1 MARSLSLDPTRDS
14 LKRHA
19 LAGYLITGVLFG
31 GLGIWATFTEID
43 GAVAANGVVVVEGG
57 ARKVQHQE
65 GGIVRL
71 ILVKNGDVVSAGQ
84 VLIEVDG
91 TSVEASLAV
100 IEAQLSDELA
110 HRVRLFAEST
120 GRTILE
126 IPVVPNWAPDANFSK
141 ALLDQ
146 QALLD
151 AKHDS
156 LAQQASRLQEQKRQL
171 AAQLDGLGRQRL
183 ATAEQLEIV
192 EDEGSN
198 LDKLQQAQLANA
210 SRVNTNRT
218 DRARLNGEIGRL
230 LTEAAAVQAAMTEK
244 DQEIAQLDIEL
255 RAKALDE
262 MQDVSLRISEL
273 LQQRVAAKD
282 QLDRLQ
288 VRAPVAGIVHESR
301 VQTVGGVIAPAE
313 ALMSIVPPNADVLV
327 DLHVSPVDIDKVE
340 VGQAVEVRFLSFD
353 SRTVEDV
360 PGRVTILS
368 PSTSVDPVTNA
379 GFYTV
384 RVDVDDPAIPGKQRA
399 RVFPGMPAEAFVKTG
414 ARTVLAYLMKPLMDQ
429 ILHTFR
435 ED

>member
-1 MARSLSLDPTRDS
+1 MLRTPSLEPTRDS

-31 GLGIWATFTEID
+31 GFGIWATFTEID
-43 GAVAANGVVVVEGG
+43 GAVAANGLVVVEGG

-65 GGIVRL
+65 GGIVRK
-71 ILVKNGDVVSAGQ
+71 ILVKNGDVVAAGQ
-84 VLIEVDG
+84 TLLQLDG

-110 HRVRLFAEST
+110 HRARLVAESLGET
-120 GRTILE
+120 RLE
-126 IPVVPNWAPDANFSK
+126 VPVVPNWAPDAGFAK
-141 ALLDQ
+141 AREDQ

-151 AKHDS
+151 AHLQA
-156 LAQQASRLQEQKRQL
+156 LAQQASRLEEQKRQL
-171 AAQLDGLGRQRL
+171 AAQLDGLGRQRV
-183 ATAEQLEIV
+183 ATAEQLQIL
-192 EDEGSN
+192 EDEGGD

-210 SRVNTNRT
+210 LRVNSNRT
-218 DRARLNGEIGRL
+218 DRARLSGEIGRL
-230 LTEAAAVQAAMTEK
+230 LTEAAAVQAAMAEK
-244 DQEIAQLDIEL
+244 DQEIAQLGIEL

-262 MQDVSLRISEL
+262 LQSVSLKLSEL

-282 QLDRLQ
+282 RLDRLQ
-288 VRAPVAGIVHESR
+288 VRAPVDGIVHESK
-301 VQTVGGVIAPAE
+301 VQTIGGVIAPAE

-327 DLHVSPVDIDKVE
+327 DLHASPVDIDKIE

-353 SRTVEDV
+353 SRAVEDV
-360 PGRVTILS
+360 PGRVMTIS

-384 RVDVDDPAIPGKQRA
+384 RVDVDDPAIPANQRA
-399 RVFPGMPAEAFVKTG
+399 RLFPGMPAEAFVETG
-414 ARTVLAYLMKPLMDQ
+414 ARTVMSYLMKPLMDQ